1 MRADLGEGMKPNPRL
16 VAAFTIL
23 DMPVEELAHELGVD
37 RSHLHDIQRG
47 RSKLGSDVAEKLQE
61 HLGLNPAWIRDGRE
75 PVFMPGRSPGER
87 VERAIMR
94 QMELGPPMTAGIPVY
109 DAADEI
115 ALERP
120 EGKLWHEEPLRGV
133 SAVAAA
139 SREGFYLCATRMFE
153 ADTVGCEIGDFVLFV
168 PKARFL
174 RRSRI
179 VQGDEIVGLVKARV
193 AQRLYRF
200 RVVEIVTAFQAK
212 HKTGLK
218 APAKGEHDLK
228 ESGADKAT
236 FYLRKTAPRSRGFGG
251 GSLVAIAVRAER
263 DLVRREDRELH

>member
-1 MRADLGEGMKPNPRL
+1 MKANPRL

-23 DMPVEELAHELGVD
+23 DMPVEELARELGID

-47 RSKLGSDVAEKLQE
+47 RSKMGDGVAEKVRE
-61 HLGLNPAWIRDGRE
+61 RLGLNPAWIREGLV

-87 VERAIMR
+87 VERAIQR
-94 QMELGPPMTAGIPVY
+94 QMELGSPMTAGVPVF
-109 DAADEI
+109 DTADEI
-115 ALERP
+115 VVDRP
-120 EGKLWHEEPLRGV
+120 EGELWHTEPLRGI

-139 SREGFYLCATRMFE
+139 SREGFYLCATRSSE
-153 ADTVGCEIGDFVLFV
+153 ADILGCDVNDFVLFV

-179 VQGDEIVGLVKARV
+179 IRGDEMVGLVKARV

-200 RVVEIVTAFQAK
+200 QVVQIVTALQAK

-218 APAKGEHDLK
+218 APAKGEYDLK
-228 ESGADKAT
+228 ELGADKAT
-236 FYLRKTAPRSRGFGG
+236 FHLRKTAPRSRGFGG
-251 GSLVAIAVRAER
+251 GTLAAIAVRAER